1 MEINSPLQAHE
12 GTHGATH
19 EGAHGSPQSARQDG
33 TFVLPVV
40 QEEVHVGV
48 RQVDSGCGVRIH
60 KTVSEQA
67 YHIDE
72 TLLRDAVSVR
82 RVPVD
87 KIVSLA
93 EAPVARQEGDTW
105 IVPILEEILVVEK
118 RLRIKEEVH
127 IQRSAQAEPYSE
139 TVMLRSEHIAVERFE
154 DSTQPQVNPTNGGTH
169 HATHTRSGI

>member
-1 MEINSPLQAHE
+1 METNPPLPANE
-12 GTHGATH
+12 GTI
-19 EGAHGSPQSARQDG
+19 
-33 TFVLPVV
+33 VLPVM

-48 RQVDSGCGVRIH
+48 HQVDTGRGVRIH
-60 KTVSEQA
+60 KTVREQA
-67 YHIDE
+67 HHIDE

-127 IQRSAQAEPYSE
+127 IQRTAQAEPYSD
-139 TVMLRSEHIAVERFE
+139 TVILRSEHVAIERFE
-154 DSTQPQVNPTNGGTH
+154 ERAEPQVNPTNGGTH